1 MKRIFLGSKAATL
14 MDRLVLTLLFLSVA
28 LMSCSEESIMTNE
41 GNVSES
47 SLRYDQGQ
55 LSSPFLD
62 PGNYEAAARFTAVQ
76 IGNLAGREIT
86 EIHYYIANKPE
97 NCKVKI
103 YGPQSAAMPGSL
115 VYSAEVTSATQA
127 NQWNVHKLTQ
137 GVKLAAEDIWISIE
151 FSHSTRQATI
161 GCDPGPAVKDGDWL
175 YATSDSVWTPLG
187 QRTTISIN
195 WNIRG
200 IVN

>member
-1 MKRIFLGSKAATL
+1 MQRIFWAKAATL
-14 MDRLVLTLLFLSVA
+14 MDRLVLTLVFVSLA
-28 LMSCSEESIMTNE
+28 LMSCSEESIVTNE

-55 LSSPFLD
+55 LSSPFLAA
-62 PGNYEAAARFTAVQ
+62 GKYEAAARFTAVQ

-86 EIHYYIANKPE
+86 EVHYYISNKPE

-103 YGPQSAAMPGSL
+103 YGPSSASSPGSL

-151 FSHSTRQATI
+151 FSHSNGQATI

-175 YATSDSVWTPLG
+175 YATSDGTWTPLS